1 MLKQLE
7 YAESI
12 LRSDPL
18 KAYELILELSDI
30 LETKENKAEALS
42 IETKAL
48 FLMSRTQEALVKSEE
63 LMMLAEKYNFIKWKT
78 VGCNLLGGVYL
89 EMKNYDKAL
98 EYFMKGLAHARSEKD
113 SQTEAKILNNI
124 GDIYNELDV
133 LDEAYNYFQ
142 LSLEMAIQYDVV
154 SLIGVTQLNI
164 GEVYLKQGKYEQS
177 LNQIKTAINHF
188 SNYEDYVGIGYAHF
202 TLGRIYKVR
211 NDKDKAKSELLLSI
225 NIMRRLH
232 ERNNLILAYELMIE
246 LLVEDKLYGEALEYV
261 EDAMDLSK
269 LLSSKRE
276 LGDIALY
283 AAQIYEVQKQY
294 SEALVYYK
302 LYAETRSTYE
312 KDIEEE
318 HQKNISAQINIE
330 KAMHEK
336 EIYRLK
342 NVELRKKSD
351 EIHKLYEDMNT
362 INNISQDITSTL
374 DIKKISDLLYEN
386 VNKLMDA
393 TLFGI
398 FIFNSDTETIST
410 DLFLEY
416 GKPFTLGDIKLSDE
430 NSNGAWV
437 LRNKKP
443 IFSNDYFA
451 EHAKYKKDK
460 NKNDA
465 GHGSQSLIIVPL
477 MTGEHVV
484 GAITVQSINKNAYKE
499 YQFNM
504 LKALASHIAIAIKNS
519 QESEKLS
526 LEIQR
531 RIKTQHKL
539 EILNEKL
546 SHMSYIDALTNIP
559 NRRSFVDYFTREL
572 NRAKRQHQNIALLI
586 IDIDFFKEYNDN
598 YGHVEGDKC
607 LFLVASLLK
616 KALKREIDFVA
627 RYGGDEFVA
636 VMTNIDYDGAYLVAE
651 EMTSNISEH
660 AIEHTYSPIE
670 DIISITIGGYSLIP
684 ENDASMEQIIHNA
697 DNALYKAKDR
707 GRNQIAFWNDIKDN
721 L

>member
-7 YAESI
+7 YADSI
-12 LRSDPL
+12 LRSNPL
-18 KAYELILELSDI
+18 KAYDLILELSDI
-30 LETKENKAEALS
+30 LETNENKAEALS
-42 IETKAL
+42 IEIKAL
-48 FLMSRTQEALVKSEE
+48 LLMSRIQEALVKAEE
-63 LMMLAEKYNFIKWKT
+63 LMTLAAKNNYIKWNMI
-78 VGCNLLGGVYL
+78 GSNLLGGVYFK
-89 EMKNYDKAL
+89 MNNYDKAL
-98 EYFMKGLAHARSEKD
+98 EYFMRGLSIARAEKD
-113 SQTEAKILNNI
+113 FQTEAKLLNNI

-142 LSLEMAIQYDVV
+142 LSLDMAKQYEVI
-154 SLIGVTQLNI
+154 SLIGLSKLNL
-164 GEVYLKQGKYEQS
+164 GEVYLKQEKYDQS
-177 LNQIKTAINHF
+177 LEEINTAINHF
-188 SNYEDYVGIGYAHF
+188 SNYEDYVGIGLAHF
-202 TLGRIYKVR
+202 TLGRVYKLL
-211 NDKDKAKSELLLSI
+211 NDTDKAKSELLLSI

-232 ERNNLILAYELMIE
+232 ERNNLILAYEIMIE
-246 LLVEDKLYGEALEYV
+246 LLVDEKQYGEALEYV

-283 AAQIYEVQKQY
+283 AAKIYEVQEKY
-294 SEALVYYK
+294 SDALTYYK
-302 LYAETRSTYE
+302 LYAQTRSTYE

-318 HQKNISAQINIE
+318 HQKNISAQINVE
-330 KAMHEK
+330 KATHEK

-342 NVELRKKSD
+342 NVELKKKSE
-351 EIHKLYEDMNT
+351 EIQKLYEDMHT
-362 INNISQDITSTL
+362 INTISQDITSTL
-374 DIKKISDLLYEN
+374 DIRKILYLLYEN

-398 FIFNSDTETIST
+398 FIYNEETETIGT

-416 GKPFTLGDIKLSDE
+416 GKPFTVGEIKLSDE
-430 NSNGAWV
+430 SSNGAWV
-437 LRNKKP
+437 LRNKKS
-443 IFSNDYFA
+443 IYSNDYLN
-451 EHAKYKKDK
+451 EYSQYKIDY
-460 NKNDA
+460 NKNHT
-465 GHGSQSLIIVPL
+465 GHRSQSMILVPL
-477 MTGEHVV
+477 MTGDHVV
-484 GAITVQSINKNAYKE
+484 GAITVQSMMKDAYKE

-519 QESEKLS
+519 QESDKLS

-572 NRAKRQHQNIALLI
+572 SRAKRQHENIALLI

-660 AIEHTYSPIE
+660 GIEHTYSPIE
-670 DIISITIGGYSLIP
+670 DIITITIGGYTLVP

-697 DNALYKAKDR
+697 DNALYKAKDK

-721 L
+721 

>member
-7 YAESI
+7 YADSI

-18 KAYELILELSDI
+18 KAYEMILELSDI
-30 LETKENKAEALS
+30 LETEENKAEALS

-48 FLMSRTQEALVKSEE
+48 LFMSRIQEALVKSEE
-63 LMMLAEKYNFIKWKT
+63 LMTIAEKNNFLKWKT
-78 VGCNLLGGVYL
+78 EGCNLLGGVYF
-89 EMKNYDKAL
+89 EMSNYDKAL
-98 EYFMKGLAHARSEKD
+98 EYFMKGLTHARTEKD
-113 SQTEAKILNNI
+113 FQSEAKILNNI

-142 LSLEMAIQYDVV
+142 LSLDMAIQYEVI

-164 GEVYLKQGKYEQS
+164 GEVYLKQDKYDQS
-177 LNQIKTAINHF
+177 LDRIKTAISHF
-188 SNYEDYVGIGYAHF
+188 SNYEDYVGIGLAHF
-202 TLGRIYKVR
+202 TLGRVYKVL

-232 ERNNLILAYELMIE
+232 ERNNLVLAYEIMIE
-246 LLVEDKLYGEALEYV
+246 LLVEDKLYAEALEYV

-283 AAQIYEVQKQY
+283 AAQIYEVQEQY

-342 NVELRKKSD
+342 NVELRKKSE
-351 EIHKLYEDMNT
+351 EIQKLYEDLNT
-362 INNISQDITSTL
+362 INTISQDITSTL
-374 DIKKISDLLYEN
+374 DIKKILYLLYEN

-398 FIFNSDTETIST
+398 YIFNSETEMIGT

-437 LRNKKP
+437 LRNKKA
-443 IFSNDYFA
+443 IFSNDYLR
-451 EHAKYKKDK
+451 EYTQYKKDYNVNRTK
-460 NKNDA
+460 HD
-465 GHGSQSLIIVPL
+465 SQSVILVPL

-484 GAITVQSINKNAYKE
+484 GAITVQSMKKDAYKE
-499 YQFNM
+499 YQFNI

-519 QESEKLS
+519 QESDKLS

-572 NRAKRQHQNIALLI
+572 SRAKRQHENIALLI

-670 DIISITIGGYSLIP
+670 DVISITIGGYSLIP
-684 ENDASMEQIIHNA
+684 ENDISMEHIIHRA

-721 L
+721 S

>member
-7 YAESI
+7 YADSI

-18 KAYELILELSDI
+18 KAYDLILELSDI

-48 FLMSRTQEALVKSEE
+48 LFMSRIQEALVKSEE
-63 LMMLAEKYNFIKWKT
+63 LMTLAEKNNFMKWKT
-78 VGCNLLGGVYL
+78 VGCNLLGGVYF
-89 EMKNYDKAL
+89 EMNNYDKAL
-98 EYFMKGLAHARSEKD
+98 EYFMKGLTHARSEKD
-113 SQTEAKILNNI
+113 FQTEAKILNNI

-142 LSLEMAIQYDVV
+142 LSLDMALQYEVI
-154 SLIGVTQLNI
+154 SLIGVTQLNL
-164 GEVYLKQGKYEQS
+164 GEVYLKQGKYDQS

-188 SNYEDYVGIGYAHF
+188 SNYEDYVGIGLAHF
-202 TLGRIYKVR
+202 TLGRVYKVL

-232 ERNNLILAYELMIE
+232 ERNNLILAYEIMIE
-246 LLVEDKLYGEALEYV
+246 LLVEDKLYAEALEYV

-342 NVELRKKSD
+342 NVELRKKSE

-374 DIKKISDLLYEN
+374 DIKKILYLLYEN

-398 FIFNSDTETIST
+398 FIFNSDTETIGT

-416 GKPFTLGDIKLSDE
+416 GKPFTVGNIKLSDE

-451 EHAKYKKDK
+451 EHAKYKKDM
-460 NKNDA
+460 NKNDI
-465 GHGSQSLIIVPL
+465 GHGSQSLILVPL